1 MKHTDPEIMAARL
14 SAVEVLLFAVAQ
26 SVPQDAL
33 SSHFK
38 AQKQYSL
45 SSLRASGVAERI
57 IEHAEQ
63 TLTRYEKALGI

>member
-26 SVPQDAL
+26 SVPKATL
-33 SSHFK
+33 AAHFTD
-38 AQKQYSL
+38 QKQHAMA
-45 SSLRASGVAERI
+45 SLRTSAVADRI

-63 TLTRYEKALGI
+63 TLARYEKALGL